1 MGRVM
6 IFKKDN
12 FIFGL
17 ALGFIAP
24 LVGFMIF
31 KLYKFQGL
39 TLTEMLQWMKFN
51 PNLITVSISV
61 SLMTNAILFTIY
73 INGHRDK
80 TAKGIFVL
88 TVIYAII
95 AMIFKYW

>member
-1 MGRVM
+1 MMV
-6 IFKKDN
+6 FKKDN

-24 LVGFMIF
+24 LLGFMIF
-31 KLYKFQGL
+31 KLYKFQEL
-39 TLTEMLQWMKFN
+39 TLSEMLQWMKFN

-61 SLMTNAILFTIY
+61 SLMANAILFTIY

-95 AMIFKYW
+95 AMIFKYS

>member
-1 MGRVM
+1 M
-6 IFKKDN
+6 FLKKDN

-24 LVGFMIF
+24 VIGFMLF

-39 TLTEMLQWMKFN
+39 TLTEMFQWMKLN
-51 PNLITVSISV
+51 PNLITVSISF
-61 SLMTNAILFTIY
+61 SLMANAILFTLY

-88 TVIYAII
+88 TIVYAII

>member
-1 MGRVM
+1 M

-17 ALGFIAP
+17 ALGLIAP
-24 LVGFMIF
+24 MIAFMLY
-31 KLYKFQGL
+31 KLYKFKGL
-39 TLTEMLQWMKFN
+39 SLGEMFQWLKMN
-51 PNLITVSISV
+51 PNLISVSISV
-61 SLMTNAILFTIY
+61 SLLANAILFTVY

-88 TVIYAII
+88 TIIYAII
-95 AMIFKYW
+95 AMVFKYY

>member
-1 MGRVM
+1 M

-17 ALGFIAP
+17 TLGFIAP
-24 LVGFMIF
+24 LIGFMLF
-31 KLYKFQGL
+31 KLVKFKDL
-39 TLTEMLQWMKFN
+39 SLDEMFQWMKFN
-51 PNLITVSISV
+51 PNLISVSISV
-61 SLMTNAILFTIY
+61 SLMANAILFTVY

-80 TAKGIFVL
+80 TAKGIFLITVL
-88 TVIYAII
+88 YAII